1 MDPGILETF
10 SYIWRM
16 SWSQMGT
23 LENHWLL
30 FDPSVGKGIQSP
42 SESGHS

>member
-1 MDPGILETF
+1 MNPGILEPF
-10 SYIWRM
+10 SYIWPAF
-16 SWSQMGT
+16 WLQMGT

-30 FDPSVGKGIQSP
+30 FDPSAGKGFLSQ